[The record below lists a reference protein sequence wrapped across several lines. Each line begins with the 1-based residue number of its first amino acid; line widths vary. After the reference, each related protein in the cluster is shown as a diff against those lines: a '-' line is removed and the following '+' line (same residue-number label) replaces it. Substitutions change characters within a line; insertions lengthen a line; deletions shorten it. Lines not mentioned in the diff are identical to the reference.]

1 MLDQAFEQVYNKF
14 KLHFYQKIFSRFE
27 DREATLTT
35 VESFCMEVIMALRE
49 PTIAEF
55 SHMMNLSTPNAA
67 YKINSLV
74 KKGYVERIQS
84 STDKREYHL
93 RPTQKYIDYYNISYS
108 YLHQVM
114 ERAKERFSPED
125 LQKLEEML
133 VIFSDELM
141 PEIALPKR
149 ELPQSTTR
157 APAGLVQSLRG
168 RIVCCG
174 SEHSVQQFHQ
184 RRSVGSKLRVKIIP
198 DGVIVIER
206 PGGAAGSGFDPGI
219 VPAARVPELLGNCGA
234 DHRPP
239 GVNPGPRCDAGPVQ
253 IALQRLGSI
262 PHRAAA
268 QRHLAVILDL
278 PGRRVNGLPQRI
290 ERTGQRSGI
299 VYRAGVRLKKGAVPC
314 AGIGAQQQRR
324 QAAFRRQKLPA
335 EGIRRQTRRQ
345 IQPSGQ
351 AVKVVAGKQQIPPVA
366 AAVPTP
372 RTDKVKGFPRPH
384 ARAIPKGGFRFTAS
398 RFNHSFTSVGQGSPM
413 AKARVA

>member
-27 DREATLTT
+27 GREATLTT

-149 ELPQSTTR
+149 ELPQ
-157 APAGLVQSLRG
+157 
-168 RIVCCG
+168 
-174 SEHSVQQFHQ
+174 
-184 RRSVGSKLRVKIIP
+184 
-198 DGVIVIER
+198 
-206 PGGAAGSGFDPGI
+206 
-219 VPAARVPELLGNCGA
+219 
-234 DHRPP
+234 
-239 GVNPGPRCDAGPVQ
+239 
-253 IALQRLGSI
+253 
-262 PHRAAA
+262 
-268 QRHLAVILDL
+268 
-278 PGRRVNGLPQRI
+278 
-290 ERTGQRSGI
+290 
-299 VYRAGVRLKKGAVPC
+299 
-314 AGIGAQQQRR
+314 
-324 QAAFRRQKLPA
+324 
-335 EGIRRQTRRQ
+335 
-345 IQPSGQ
+345 
-351 AVKVVAGKQQIPPVA
+351 
-366 AAVPTP
+366 
-372 RTDKVKGFPRPH
+372 
-384 ARAIPKGGFRFTAS
+384 
-398 RFNHSFTSVGQGSPM
+398 
-413 AKARVA
+413 

>member
-141 PEIALPKR
+141 PEITLPKR
-149 ELPQSTTR
+149 DLPQ
-157 APAGLVQSLRG
+157 
-168 RIVCCG
+168 
-174 SEHSVQQFHQ
+174 
-184 RRSVGSKLRVKIIP
+184 
-198 DGVIVIER
+198 
-206 PGGAAGSGFDPGI
+206 
-219 VPAARVPELLGNCGA
+219 
-234 DHRPP
+234 
-239 GVNPGPRCDAGPVQ
+239 
-253 IALQRLGSI
+253 
-262 PHRAAA
+262 
-268 QRHLAVILDL
+268 
-278 PGRRVNGLPQRI
+278 
-290 ERTGQRSGI
+290 
-299 VYRAGVRLKKGAVPC
+299 
-314 AGIGAQQQRR
+314 
-324 QAAFRRQKLPA
+324 
-335 EGIRRQTRRQ
+335 
-345 IQPSGQ
+345 
-351 AVKVVAGKQQIPPVA
+351 
-366 AAVPTP
+366 
-372 RTDKVKGFPRPH
+372 
-384 ARAIPKGGFRFTAS
+384 
-398 RFNHSFTSVGQGSPM
+398 
-413 AKARVA
+413 